1 MNLQTSFIHLLIIM
15 EEGWPV
21 LDFDKFPDKAITGLT
36 LSEINKIMQE
46 DSLPHMDDSLPNEIM
61 EMLNEAELNMGGR
74 EGAFVNDIFGNEN
87 DENCLPG
94 TVVDMLD
101 ETERS
106 MKPKST
112 SVQEKLHSTRF
123 FTFLAEKNIHCDLK
137 TVSTENLNEY
147 LRFFYHEL
155 KTKGGEYYSPAS
167 LKCIRAA
174 LHRHFTQD
182 VGCKFNIIDGEDFAS
197 ANRML
202 KTMAGLWLAHGGEKK
217 QFVNIEESDLKK
229 IFSSFKRSNGEE
241 LQNEVLF
248 SLLYFLGA
256 RGREELRRI
265 KRSDLCF
272 SVDSNGVK
280 YAFIKSEKDQI
291 SEPNNLRKNVKASL
305 KSADYE
311 SVRSN
316 RIYDTKA
323 IECIELYLRKL
334 QDDAPDSD
342 DLFHRPVN
350 GRKNGPRYYSDKQV
364 RGQNY
369 LGNFMKTIS
378 KALHLSR
385 LYTNHCI
392 RCTTV
397 TRAKENGL
405 NNSDVCLITGHK
417 DQRSIDRYDRPTD
430 SRKRQLSSALTIE
443 KATTSMELQEKLT
456 ISTSVEKKMKITA
469 DGNSNTIT
477 FEFL

>member
-1 MNLQTSFIHLLIIM
+1 M
-15 EEGWPV
+15 EGWPM
-21 LDFDKFPDKAITGLT
+21 LDFEKFPNEAISGLT
-36 LSEINKIMQE
+36 LSEINKIM
-46 DSLPHMDDSLPNEIM
+46 DDGLVFDTRMDDSLSHNII
-61 EMLNEAELNMGGR
+61 EMLNEA
-74 EGAFVNDIFGNEN
+74 EN

-94 TVVDMLD
+94 TVADMLD

-123 FTFLAEKNIHCDLK
+123 LSFLAEKNIKCDLK
-137 TVSTENLNEY
+137 RVSAEKLNDY

-174 LHRHFTQD
+174 LYRYFTQNL
-182 VGCKFNIIDGEDFAS
+182 GCKFNIIDGEDFAS

-217 QFVNIEESDLKK
+217 QFVSIEENDLKK
-229 IFSSFKRSNGEE
+229 IFSSFNRSNGQE
-241 LQNEVLF
+241 LQSEVLF
-248 SLLYFLGA
+248 SLLYYLGA

-272 SVDSNGVK
+272 TVDSNGVK
-280 YAFIKSEKDQI
+280 YAFIKSEKDNA
-291 SEPNNLRKNVKASL
+291 SKPNNLRKNVKASL
-305 KSADYE
+305 KSTDYE
-311 SVRSN
+311 NVRSN
-316 RIYDTKA
+316 RIYDPRA
-323 IECIELYLRKL
+323 IESLEVYLMKL
-334 QDDAPDSD
+334 KDEAPESD
-342 DLFHRPVN
+342 NLFHRPVS
-350 GRKNGPRYYSDKQV
+350 GKKNGSRFYSDKQV
-364 RGQNY
+364 RGENY
-369 LGNFMKTIS
+369 LGNFMKTLS
-378 KALHLSR
+378 KTLQLSR
-385 LYTNHCI
+385 LYTNHCV

-417 DQRSIDRYDRPTD
+417 DQRSIDRYDRPSD

-443 KATTSMELQEKLT
+443 KSTSSATASVEVHEKLT
-456 ISTSVEKKMKITA
+456 IAASAEKKMKITA

-477 FEFL
+477 FEFQ